1 MHHDR
6 IPSYYCGEMF
16 QVVSFVSLVQ
26 FASWNVDL
34 QVPKLVIGIYGGIIL
49 LGIPAI

>member
-1 MHHDR
+1 MK
-6 IPSYYCGEMF
+6 YFEQF
-16 QVVSFVSLVQ
+16 SFVSLVQ
-26 FASWNVDL
+26 FASWNVYL